1 MDEGTNKENW
11 HLYCGFVLF
20 CLIPVVRF
28 GQMQVWENFPLFIMQ
43 ILRISGTD
51 FAEVIPR
58 RSYLTFAAAHGHV
71 GSSSDLGVM

>member
-1 MDEGTNKENW
+1 
-11 HLYCGFVLF
+11 
-20 CLIPVVRF
+20 
-28 GQMQVWENFPLFIMQ
+28 MQ

-58 RSYLTFAAAHGHV
+58 RSYLTFAAARGHV